1 MLYDSHGKTRRL
13 IRSHVLLARDL
24 LPRYIDVKWGKAI
37 AVEFEELLSAPGM
50 GVLIDFAPIFG
61 GAMWLVLTLILW
73 RGGFNDLVEQ
83 MTRPRWSGADRLRAA
98 TMLPLRAL
106 SLALAAGFASL
117 ATTLGLGFNFA
128 VLITLWTQV
137 FGQG

>member
-1 MLYDSHGKTRRL
+1 LYDSHGKSRRL
-13 IRSHVLLARDL
+13 FRSHVLLARNCS
-24 LPRYIDVKWGKAI
+24 PRYIDGKWGKAI

-50 GVLIDFAPIFG
+50 GALIEFAPIFG

-83 MTRPRWSGADRLRAA
+83 MTRPRWSGADRMRAL

-106 SLALAAGFASL
+106 SLVLAAGLASL
-117 ATTLGLGFNFA
+117 ATTVGLGFNFA
-128 VLITLWTQV
+128 VLITLWTQI